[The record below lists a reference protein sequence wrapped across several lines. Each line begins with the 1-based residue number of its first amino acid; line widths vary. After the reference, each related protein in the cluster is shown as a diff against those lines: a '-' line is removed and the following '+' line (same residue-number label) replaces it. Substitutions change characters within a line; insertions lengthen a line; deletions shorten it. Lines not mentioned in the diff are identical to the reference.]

1 MSCWFSVTDNV
12 LELMSPP
19 SDRGSSTRLSSIPES
34 SPEISLAD
42 GTMDEEPEQSF
53 MGSTECLI
61 SDRGSRIAES
71 PDSDDDR
78 DDIGDALARGAM
90 ESESRPTSAYLSQR
104 MPHHRYTEMHFRRRS
119 TSMSPGYGR
128 INAEEDEDSD
138 IYGDDNVEPFYSRHS
153 SEESDTAHSRHD
165 LEDSPVRC
173 WEYSDLVNGSTA
185 IPPSD
190 DEESLGENNDHYQ
203 MDETSSEA
211 SSRQGVDATV
221 NEEDIILFDEP
232 STSRERVS
240 SSGQRMQQAKAI
252 AARQT
257 NTAWRSTF
265 REHSEEVDELL

>member
-1 MSCWFSVTDNV
+1 M
-12 LELMSPP
+12 
-19 SDRGSSTRLSSIPES
+19 
-34 SPEISLAD
+34 SLAD
-42 GTMDEEPEQSF
+42 ENMDEEPEQSF
-53 MGSTECLI
+53 MDSTECLV
-61 SDRGSRIAES
+61 SDRGSRLAEP

-90 ESESRPTSAYLSQR
+90 ESESRHTSAYLSQR
-104 MPHHRYTEMHFRRRS
+104 MPHHKYTEMHFRRRS
-119 TSMSPGYGR
+119 TSMSPGYGTPTGR
-128 INAEEDEDSD
+128 INAEEDEDLD
-138 IYGDDNVEPFYSRHS
+138 IYGDGNVGPFYNRHPG
-153 SEESDTAHSRHD
+153 EESDTAHSRHD
-165 LEDSPVRC
+165 LEDSPVRS
-173 WEYSDLVNGSTA
+173 WEYSDLVNGRTT

-240 SSGQRMQQAKAI
+240 SSGQRMQQAMAI